1 MEQLQDGVAQATR
14 TVQAQADAY
23 RGDEQRPLGGYVTI
37 MALFG
42 ALLAGA
48 AGLAFAT
55 GRKLPPGVG
64 PWDLLLMAAGTHKL
78 SRTLSKDAV
87 TSPLRAPFT
96 RYEGTGGPAEV
107 MEEVRHRDGLRHS
120 IGELITCPFCLDV
133 WIATGFTVGLVFAPR
148 LTRLVAA
155 ALTATTGA
163 DFLHLLY
170 AKAQAVGS

>member
-64 PWDLLLMAAGTHKL
+64 PWDLLLMAAG
-78 SRTLSKDAV
+78 RYATLLERHAGRGATLDA
-87 TSPLRAPFT
+87 
-96 RYEGTGGPAEV
+96 
-107 MEEVRHRDGLRHS
+107 H
-120 IGELITCPFCLDV
+120 
-133 WIATGFTVGLVFAPR
+133 
-148 LTRLVAA
+148 
-155 ALTATTGA
+155 
-163 DFLHLLY
+163 
-170 AKAQAVGS
+170 